1 MEFGVHLGNYGPAAG
16 RDTITRLAAKAEELG
31 FHSVWASDHIIIPA
45 PFTPRY
51 PYGINPY
58 SPGGA
63 FTPEATQNFYEPLV
77 TLSFVAG
84 ATQRVRIGTSV
95 LILPYRNQVAAAKML
110 STLDALSNGRVILGV
125 GMGWLEEEFRALGVS
140 AFAERGALSD
150 EYLQIFKELW
160 TKDEPSF
167 RGKYYEFAALRFFPK
182 PVQKPHP
189 PIWVGGHTPAALRRA
204 ATMGDGWHA
213 SRLGPEGMAQ
223 GVARLRELAAQAGRD
238 AGALTISLRCNLHIT
253 AEARGAASR
262 EARRGG
268 ELVGTPGEIMEGLRE
283 YRQAGVDSIIFNI
296 RPGASLAERV
306 ETMERFAQEV
316 MPQLD
321 RD

>member
-1 MEFGVHLGNYGPAAG
+1 MEFGVHLGNYGPRAG
-16 RDTITRLAAKAEELG
+16 RDTIATLAAKAEELG
-31 FHSVWASDHIIIPA
+31 FHSVWASDHIVIPA
-45 PFTPRY
+45 QFTSRY
-51 PYGINPY
+51 PYGVNPY

-84 ATQRVRIGTSV
+84 STQRVRIGTSV
-95 LILPYRNQVAAAKML
+95 LIVPYRNPVTAAKMV

-125 GMGWLEEEFRALGVS
+125 GMGWLEEEFLVLGVP

-150 EYLQIFKELW
+150 EYIQIFKELW

-167 RGKYYEFAALRFFPK
+167 RGKYYEFVPVRFFPK

-204 ATMGDGWHA
+204 ATLGDGWHA
-213 SRLGPEGMAQ
+213 SRLGPEGMGQSVAQ
-223 GVARLRELAAQAGRD
+223 LRELAAQAGRD
-238 AGALTISLRCNLHIT
+238 AAALTISLRCNLSIT
-253 AEARGAASR
+253 DEARGAASK
-262 EARRGG
+262 EARRSG
-268 ELVGTPGEIMEGLRE
+268 ELVGTPDELGEGLRE

-296 RPGASLAERV
+296 RPGAPLAERL
-306 ETMERFAQEV
+306 ETLERFAQEV
-316 MPQLD
+316 VPELN